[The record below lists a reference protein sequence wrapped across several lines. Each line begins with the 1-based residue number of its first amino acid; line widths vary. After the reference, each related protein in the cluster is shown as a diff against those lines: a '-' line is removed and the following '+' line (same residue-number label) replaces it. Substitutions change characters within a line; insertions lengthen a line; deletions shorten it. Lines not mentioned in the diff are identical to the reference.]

1 MKNTD
6 LDTAAF
12 NANYIIDH
20 TGGTAMERN
29 GMFEV
34 WGEPVGSTPICIGR
48 AITPEGAIEDAIKS
62 LVDTARA
69 QHTFTNISEKWGDFV
84 DATIDDYREMA
95 RIFGCTVDIEEREDG
110 IYIDGEQVA
119 E

>member
-1 MKNTD
+1 MTTPTRRTATAQNYTGVQNMKNTD

-12 NANYIIDH
+12 NANYI
-20 TGGTAMERN
+20 
-29 GMFEV
+29 
-34 WGEPVGSTPICIGR
+34 
-48 AITPEGAIEDAIKS
+48 
-62 LVDTARA
+62 ARA

-95 RIFGCTVDIEEREDG
+95 RIFGRTVDIEEREDG
-110 IYIDGEQVA
+110 IYINGEQVA